1 MISRASANVA
11 SFLLVLLPCVALAW
25 TADELL
31 MRAVRNG
38 DHATAEKLLA
48 STAVNQLLPDGSTA
62 LAWAVESQDEAMV
75 QLLLRAGANP
85 RVGSNAAV
93 APLLVACQHGNAA
106 IVDMLLAAEA
116 DVNATRADG
125 IAPLAICAGN
135 ADTAT
140 VERLIEGG
148 AKVEQA
154 DNLGQTPLMWAAA
167 KGRIDTI
174 QLLLKHGADVNRTTA
189 KGFTPLFFAVKSGE
203 PSAPVA
209 VLEAGGNPDHVGP
222 GNTSIVQLAMYQHDF
237 AFAARMI
244 ERGVDLTAFD
254 RNGNQLLHAAILAD
268 QPALVRLLL
277 AKGTAVDVM
286 TGPSLVEW
294 RFERNFKSADYYV
307 PPKTPLLLAAE
318 RGAASIMRML
328 ADAGADTALRA
339 EDGTS
344 IVLAAAA
351 SGTMAALEVALEL
364 EPDPNVTNN
373 SGDTPLHLLL
383 NSGGR
388 TDGSPAEYAPMM
400 QLLAA
405 KGARIDI
412 SNRRGRTAADLAID
426 AESDV
431 KTIFLANFTTGMA
444 AL

>member
-1 MISRASANVA
+1 MMPRTSTVIT
-11 SFLLVLLPCVALAW
+11 SFLLILIPCITFAW

-31 MRAVRNG
+31 MRAVRSG
-38 DHATAEKLLA
+38 DHATAEKLVA
-48 STAVNQLLPDGSTA
+48 STDVNHLLPDGSTP
-62 LAWAVESQDEAMV
+62 LAWAVESQDVAMV
-75 QLLLRAGANP
+75 QLLLKAGASP
-85 RVGSNAAV
+85 RVANSASV
-93 APLLVACQHGNAA
+93 APLLIACEYGDAA
-106 IVDMLLAAEA
+106 IIDMLLAAEA
-116 DVNATRADG
+116 DVNATRSDG
-125 IAPLAICAGN
+125 ITPLAICAGN
-135 ADTAT
+135 AKAAT
-140 VERLIEGG
+140 VERLIAAG
-148 AKVEQA
+148 ATIDQTDHA
-154 DNLGQTPLMWAAA
+154 GQTPLMWAAA
-167 KGRIDTI
+167 KGRIETI
-174 QLLLKHGADVNRTTA
+174 QLLLKHGADVNRITA

-203 PSAPVA
+203 PAAPVV

-222 GNTSIVQLAMYQHDF
+222 GNTSVVQLAMYQQDF

-268 QPALVRLLL
+268 QPALVRQLL
-277 AKGTAVDVM
+277 AKGASADVM
-286 TGPSLVEW
+286 TGTSLVEW
-294 RFERNFKSADYYV
+294 RFERNFKSSDYYV

-328 ADAGADTALRA
+328 ADAGADTSLRA

-364 EPDPNVTNN
+364 EPDPNVTNK

-400 QLLAA
+400 QLLAM
-405 KGARIDI
+405 KGARTDI

-431 KTIFLANFTTGMA
+431 KAIFLANFTTGMA